1 MRRFLEKCCA
11 SFLCSWNMS
20 TRFLSYEKIWVL
32 VSYKPVSFKKNVYFN
47 LMTYSSLI
55 VYWNSLL
62 TPFLNYEGSWKNL
75 RFQNLTKSRME
86 HKEHKKELK
95 TCFRVELTTFFQFSI
110 HFRPFGRFYRI
121 WPFRPIRPFQG
132 QSDVVMLFPVIEY
145 DLAHHQLCTGIQF
158 QQSVFLM
165 EALEKFDSSELAKS
179 GMEH

>member
-1 MRRFLEKCCA
+1 MFGDYLDP
-11 SFLCSWNMS
+11 
-20 TRFLSYEKIWVL
+20 I
-32 VSYKPVSFKKNVYFN
+32 
-47 LMTYSSLI
+47 TYSSLI

-62 TPFLNYEGSWKNL
+62 TPFLNYEGSWKNQC
-75 RFQNLTKSRME
+75 FQNLTKSRME

-145 DLAHHQLCTGIQF
+145 LAHHQLCTGIQF

-165 EALEKFDSSELAKS
+165 EALEKFDTSELAKS